1 MAAILSLNGA
11 KNNPKIVT
19 KKSRRSGQRE
29 GGLAQAPPKYAT
41 ALVLLVHCY
50 HGNAESHLLCRD
62 KEFVVDGERFLTLHA
77 KTVLPDNQSTV
88 A

>member
-1 MAAILSLNGA
+1 LSLNGA

-19 KKSRRSGQRE
+19 KKITAVRPKGR
-29 GGLAQAPPKYAT
+29 GGASHKPHPPKYAT

-62 KEFVVDGERFLTLHA
+62 KEFDVVGERFLTLHA

-88 A
+88 T

>member
-11 KNNPKIVT
+11 KNNLKIVT
-19 KKSRRSGQRE
+19 KITAVRPKGRGARTS
-29 GGLAQAPPKYAT
+29 PPSKYAT

-50 HGNAESHLLCRD
+50 HGNVESHLLCRV
-62 KEFVVDGERFLTLHA
+62 KEFDVVGERFLTLHA

-88 A
+88 T